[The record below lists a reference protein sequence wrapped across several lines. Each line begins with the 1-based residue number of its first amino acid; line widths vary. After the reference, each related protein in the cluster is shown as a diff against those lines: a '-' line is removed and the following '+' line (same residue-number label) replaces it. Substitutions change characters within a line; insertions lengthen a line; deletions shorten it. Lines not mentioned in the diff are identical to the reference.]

1 MSKEDC
7 NKCLEK
13 LEWEK
18 SCEIKGICLQATA
31 VLQEK
36 ERKDKQRIADLEKQ
50 LAEKQREILDKDN
63 KIANLCYKVSKEAQN
78 ALDNFKRIK
87 ELETQLADA
96 EEHIDNLELQLREQ
110 YQLVDEKDKKITRLR
125 EHKKVDCQ
133 TIQHYSDEL
142 ALTEKAL
149 KLACE
154 DLWCMS
160 VWENT
165 KEEVIQDYIEHLKTK
180 AKELLKDE

>member
-1 MSKEDC
+1 MSKMVEELTKWFENYGVIIPDGSSATIRNFMFYSEIETMADELYEDFF
-7 NKCLEK
+7 
-13 LEWEK
+13 
-18 SCEIKGICLQATA
+18 T
-31 VLQEK
+31 
-36 ERKDKQRIADLEKQ
+36 DLETK
-50 LAEKQREILDKDN
+50 
-63 KIANLCYKVSKEAQN
+63 
-78 ALDNFKRIK
+78 
-87 ELETQLADA
+87 LADA

-110 YQLVDEKDKKITRLR
+110 YQLVDEMDKKITRLR

-165 KEEVIQDYIEHLKTK
+165 KEEVIQDYIEHFKTK
-180 AKELLKDE
+180 AKEMMKDE